1 MVVFYAENDMNEFFD
16 ADDPASIRRFNAMLT
31 AFYQKNRRPMP
42 WRDEITAY
50 RVLVSEIMLQQ
61 TQVSRVLKKFDMF
74 IQVFPD
80 LKTLAQASLEDVLRV
95 WQGLGYNRRAQY
107 LLQIARAIMDR
118 WSGLVPDDP
127 ALLQTLPGIGT
138 ATAGSIV
145 VFTYNRPVVFIE
157 TNVRRVCIH
166 HFFQDRTEVSDK
178 EIYPVVHKL
187 LDPVHPREWYYS
199 IMDYGTHLAACIENP
214 NRRSRHYIKQSRFL
228 GSDREIRGK
237 IIRLVL
243 RGDPVRGDDVYV
255 HIQCEKE
262 RTERILEQMIAEGLL
277 VRDRSGIRIS

>member
-1 MVVFYAENDMNEFFD
+1 MVIRFRRKKLRTKSKTWKILYMVVFYAENDMNEFFD

-127 ALLQTLPGIGT
+127 ALLQTLPGL
-138 ATAGSIV
+138 A
-145 VFTYNRPVVFIE
+145 RL
-157 TNVRRVCIH
+157 
-166 HFFQDRTEVSDK
+166 
-178 EIYPVVHKL
+178 L
-187 LDPVHPREWYYS
+187 LDRLWYLPIIARWCLSRQCAPGMYS
-199 IMDYGTHLAACIENP
+199 P
-214 NRRSRHYIKQSRFL
+214 FFS
-228 GSDREIRGK
+228 GSNG
-237 IIRLVL
+237 
-243 RGDPVRGDDVYV
+243 
-255 HIQCEKE
+255 
-262 RTERILEQMIAEGLL
+262 
-277 VRDRSGIRIS
+277 GIR